1 MTTSWSAC
9 FQALVRTRVTRSCKS
24 VESLLFLWEPVTNIF
39 TIVHSTII
47 CSSTAISK
55 ALKSPEALLVG
66 GTLLFSRLL
75 LYVTWDQLSL
85 VSLKESVQV
94 NWGIHLSL
102 LILTLSRT
110 GCLSFGTI
118 HPGCFFFH
126 FASGR
131 IFSFI
136 FSAHQRLIKGL

>member
-1 MTTSWSAC
+1 MITSYKHFHHC
-9 FQALVRTRVTRSCKS
+9 R
-24 VESLLFLWEPVTNIF
+24 NIF

-94 NWGIHLSL
+94 NFGIQLSL
-102 LILTLSRT
+102 LVLTLSRT
-110 GCLSFGTI
+110 GCLSFGTV
-118 HPGCFFFH
+118 HPGCFFFRY
-126 FASGR
+126 ASGR

-136 FSAHQRLIKGL
+136 FSAHQRLITKGHNYIAQLRSMHRAGLTQYG